1 MFVCVH
7 GKVHAGK
14 AWRQR
19 QEAYQRF
26 AGDGKEFCLPVRHEY
41 HQSILSKVGNTIL

>member
-1 MFVCVH
+1 MLVKP
-7 GKVHAGK
+7 GERDRK
-14 AWRQR
+14 RI
-19 QEAYQRF
+19 RF